1 MRLSARK
8 LASDRTPDRS
18 VRSWFYTATMIPSS
32 SPNPTNATGVGE
44 METTLIRPTFVW
56 TPNDTTDV
64 TLIWEEGK
72 SEGDGAA
79 WTSVSLQRAGALPEF
94 TTVLNDIG
102 FTEIDWRQITFETNI
117 DMGRGTLTNILG
129 YREVLAN
136 SATDVDGTQIPIFFV
151 PGRTDQNQI
160 SNELRWS
167 GLVSDTW
174 ETTFGL
180 YLFEQDIH
188 YRESRF
194 VQGGLLQRALGGDM
208 NAKNLGLIWNNDFHL
223 NDTVTLTA
231 GVRYTDEK
239 KSAQIIT
246 GVNGVGCSDVISF
259 NCTFDNLSGDWSN
272 VTPKL
277 GIQWAYNDDSQV
289 YAYYLKGCRS
299 H

>member
-1 MRLSARK
+1 
-8 LASDRTPDRS
+8 
-18 VRSWFYTATMIPSS
+18 
-32 SPNPTNATGVGE
+32 

-56 TPNDTTDV
+56 TPNDITDV

-194 VQGGLLQRALGGDM
+194 VQGGLLTDYFSVTASYGWMDGDYDSIDPVV
-208 NAKNLGLIWNNDFHL
+208 AQIEAGLGLPFPLIGGQPPRLAPTNYSVGFSWDIP
-223 NDTVTLTA
+223 A
-231 GVRYTDEK
+231 GGLGLFNVSSNYSFRK
-239 KSAQIIT
+239 AAPT
-246 GVNGVGCSDVISF
+246 GGLPGKPQ
-259 NCTFDNLSGDWSN
+259 DWFSRAN
-272 VTPKL
+272 VLRSWHKIRESSP
-277 GIQWAYNDDSQV
+277 
-289 YAYYLKGCRS
+289 CRRCDRR
-299 H
+299 